1 MKTILIDDE
10 PDALSTLQSFL
21 NSYCP
26 QIDIIGHAGGVQ
38 SALHLIHQQ
47 QPELLFLDIQ
57 LEDGTGFDLLKLLGP
72 DAPQQVIF
80 MTAFDEFAIKAF
92 QYNAIDYLLKPINP
106 DEVIRVVQKAI
117 KQQQLHQSKQQ
128 TDHLLENIQKK
139 KFDKITLTS
148 QEGLIVLKLADIQY
162 LKSEGS
168 YSTIYYGVGEKVTIT
183 KLLKEFE
190 DLLPNTQFFRPHQSY
205 MINLDY
211 IHKVLKEEGGMILLS
226 SGAKVP
232 VSRRKKEQLIEWLNR
247 N

>member
-10 PDALSTLQSFL
+10 SDALSTLQSFL
-21 NSYCP
+21 HSYCP
-26 QIDIIGHAGGVQ
+26 QIHIIGHAGGVQ
-38 SALHLIHQQ
+38 SALHLIHHH

-72 DAPQQVIF
+72 DALHQVIF

-106 DEVIRVVQKAI
+106 DEVIRVVQKAFKQQQRYQI
-117 KQQQLHQSKQQ
+117 KQQ
-128 TDHLLENIQKK
+128 TNHLLEDIQKK

-148 QEGLIVLKLADIQY
+148 QEGLIILKLADIQY

-168 YSTIYYGVGEKVTIT
+168 YTTIYYGAGEKVTIT

-190 DLLPNTQFFRPHQSY
+190 DLLPNTHFFRPHQSY

-211 IHKVLKEEGGMILLS
+211 IHKVLKEEGGMILLI

-232 VSRRKKEQLIEWLNR
+232 VSRRKKEQLIEWLSR